1 VRAAVEV
8 NEAQKTRMVGKVV
21 DAVGGDARGKTVGLL
36 GLAFKPET
44 DDMRYAASIVVARG
58 LLDRGAVVRAFDPV
72 AVDNARALMPGVAF
86 VNDRYEAAEGAHALV
101 IVTEW
106 NEFRTLDFERL
117 RAAMAAPV
125 LVDLRNV
132 YRPEDVEPFG
142 FRYVGVG
149 RGRPPA
155 GA

>member
-1 VRAAVEV
+1 VE
-8 NEAQKTRMVGKVV
+8 
-21 DAVGGDARGKTVGLL
+21 
-36 GLAFKPET
+36 
-44 DDMRYAASIVVARG
+44 
-58 LLDRGAVVRAFDPV
+58 
-72 AVDNARALMPGVAF
+72 F
-86 VNDRYEAAEGAHALV
+86 VSDRYEAAAGAHALV

-106 NEFRTLDFERL
+106 NEFRRLDFERL
-117 RAAMAAPV
+117 RGVMAGRV